1 MAKIFKSHGKLMITG
16 EYFVLRGAKSLLL
29 PTKFYQDMTVSKLDE
44 KPIISWESYDHNN
57 KKWFSVEFNLPC
69 ITIEGEKT
77 EQKIFLKKILDF
89 VKKKIPKIFD
99 NNIGLKIKTR
109 MDFQKSWGLGSS
121 AILINNLS
129 NYFGLD
135 PFEVSKNV
143 TNSSCADI
151 ASVVTSKPITY
162 SLRNKKPLY
171 KHVNFNPEFSKNL
184 LFVFLNKK
192 QSSSKEVE
200 KFKSLK
206 INDSEINSITQ
217 ITNEILNCKG
227 INDFNYLINE
237 HEKIISNKIKRK
249 PVKNLLFNDFEGSIK
264 SLGAWGGDFIL
275 ACSENNSKNYF
286 KRKGFET
293 SFRFD
298 EIIT

>member
-29 PTKFYQDMTVSKLDE
+29 PTKYSQDMIVSKLDN
-44 KPIISWESYDHNN
+44 KAIISWESYDHNH
-57 KKWFSVEFNLPC
+57 KKWFSVEFNLPY

-77 EQKIFLKKILDF
+77 EQKVFLKKILDF
-89 VKKKIPKIFD
+89 VIKKKPKIFE
-99 NNIGLKIKTR
+99 NNVGLKIKTR
-109 MDFQKSWGLGSS
+109 MDFERKWGLGSS

-129 NYFGLD
+129 NYFGLN

-143 TNSSCADI
+143 TNSSGADI
-151 ASVVTSKPITY
+151 ASVATSKPIVY
-162 SLRNKKPLY
+162 SLSNEKPLY
-171 KHVNFNPEFSKNL
+171 KHVSFNPKFSKNL
-184 LFVFLNKK
+184 LFIFLNKK

-200 KFKSLK
+200 RFKSLK
-206 INDSEINSITQ
+206 INDNEINTITQ
-217 ITNEILNCKG
+217 ITNEILDCKE
-227 INDFNYLINE
+227 IDDFNYLINE
-237 HEKIISNKIKRK
+237 HEEIISRKIKRK
-249 PVKNLLFNDFEGSIK
+249 TVKNLLFKDFRGSIK

-293 SFRFD
+293 SISFD
-298 EIIT
+298 NMLK

>member
-29 PTKFYQDMTVSKLDE
+29 PTKFYQDMIVSKLDD
-44 KPIISWESYDHNN
+44 KGIISWESYDQNH
-57 KKWFSVEFNLPC
+57 KKWFSVEFNLPY
-69 ITIEGEKT
+69 ITIVGEKT
-77 EQKIFLKKILDF
+77 EQKVFLKKILDF
-89 VKKKIPKIFD
+89 VIKKKPKIFD

-109 MDFQKSWGLGSS
+109 MDFERKWGLGSS

-129 NYFGLD
+129 NYFGLN

-143 TNSSCADI
+143 TNSSGADI
-151 ASVVTSKPITY
+151 ASVVTSKPITFL
-162 SLRNKKPLY
+162 SSNEKLLY

-206 INDSEINSITQ
+206 INESEINTITQ
-217 ITNEILNCKG
+217 ITNEILDCKV
-227 INDFNYLINE
+227 IDDFNYLINE
-237 HEKIISNKIKRK
+237 HEEIVSRKIKRK
-249 PVKNLLFNDFEGSIK
+249 TVKNLLFKDFRGSIK

-293 SFRFD
+293 SFSFNNMLK
-298 EIIT
+298 